1 MGNGAFNAGGEDL
14 AEVLMSFRVV
24 TVSREFGSGG
34 KAFGR
39 ALADRLSWDYVD
51 SRLVNEIAKRMHCSR
66 EVVEQWDER
75 GEGIILRI
83 LRALQGAHPEAVV
96 PGPVGPAMI
105 GVDPSPERV
114 AAVVRQIVQ
123 EEARR
128 GNAVIVGRGGAW
140 ILAKEPGVMH
150 IRLVAERADRIA
162 RIADRL
168 SAPPE
173 ETAKLVEQTDRE
185 RSAYLKHHFGS
196 EWHDPHNFHLTISTS
211 LVAVERAALLV
222 EQLIR
227 AEAH

>member
-1 MGNGAFNAGGEDL
+1 
-14 AEVLMSFRVV
+14 MSFRVV

-39 ALADRLSWDYVD
+39 TLADRLSWEYVD
-51 SRLVNEIAKRMHCSR
+51 SRLVNEIAKRMQCPL

-96 PGPVGPAMI
+96 PGPIGPSLVGA
-105 GVDPSPERV
+105 DPSPDRV

-123 EEARR
+123 EQGRR

-140 ILAKEPGVMH
+140 ILAKQPGVMH
-150 IRLVAERADRIA
+150 VRLVAERVDRIA

-168 SAPPE
+168 SLTAE
-173 ETAKLVEQTDRE
+173 EADKLVEQTDRE
-185 RSAYLKHHFGS
+185 RSAYLKHLFGS
-196 EWHDPHNFHLTISTS
+196 EWHDPHNFHLVVNTS
-211 LVAVERAALLV
+211 LIAVERAALLV
-222 EQLIR
+222 EELIR
-227 AEAH
+227 EDGH